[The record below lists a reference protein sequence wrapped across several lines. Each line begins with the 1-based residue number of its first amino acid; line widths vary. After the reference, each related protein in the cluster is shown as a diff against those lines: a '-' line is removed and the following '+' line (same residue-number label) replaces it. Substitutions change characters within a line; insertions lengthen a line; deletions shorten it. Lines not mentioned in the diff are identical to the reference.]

1 MERDLSSLNKRQ
13 TEIFSF
19 IKHFLIDK
27 GYPPSVREICKAVG
41 LKSTSTVHGYLSQLE
56 KLGLI
61 KRDPTKPRAIDLLE
75 DKPWQEQEALIAVPL
90 VGQVTAGVPI
100 LAVENIEEVYP
111 LPQSLLG
118 TRDDT
123 FMLSVKGESMIKAGI
138 FDGDYIIVRR
148 QNHAYDSDIVVALVN
163 NETAT
168 VKRFFKEPDRI
179 RLQPENDSMLPIYE
193 ENVSILGKVIGVY
206 RRL

>member
-1 MERDLSSLNKRQ
+1 MGRDLSSLNKRQ